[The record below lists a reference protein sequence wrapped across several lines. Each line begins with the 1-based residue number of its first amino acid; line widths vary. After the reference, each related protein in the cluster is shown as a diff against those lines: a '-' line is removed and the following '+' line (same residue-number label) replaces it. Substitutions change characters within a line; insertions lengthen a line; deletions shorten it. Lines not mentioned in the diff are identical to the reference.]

1 MIPGHDRGNDRVDV
15 RHRARHNS
23 AMIEVLES
31 PRWQAV
37 GLIIDQNARDF
48 LAGDYELVSEIVAWF
63 KSVRLFQATVDERM
77 ILQAPTPADL
87 REHKTW
93 VASLFAEGERLVTE
107 AERLGGLPL
116 GRVKF
121 SLDDVKATVEMMR
134 TDERMWHSPLS
145 PERKAEILTAVFD
158 VPKS

>member
-1 MIPGHDRGNDRVDV
+1 MP
-15 RHRARHNS
+15 
-23 AMIEVLES
+23 EVLES

-48 LAGDYELVSEIVAWF
+48 LAGDYDLVSEIVAWF
-63 KSVRLFQATVDERM
+63 KSVRLFQNTVDERM
-77 ILQAPTPADL
+77 ILQDPTPADL

-93 VASLFAEGERLVTE
+93 VASLIAEGERLVAE
-107 AERLGGLPL
+107 AGQQGDLPP

-121 SLDDVKATVEMMR
+121 KLSDVAATVEMLR
-134 TDERMWHSPLS
+134 TDERMWHSTLS
-145 PERKAEILTAVFD
+145 PERKAEILAAVFD

>member
-1 MIPGHDRGNDRVDV
+1 MSSRCKDGVDV
-15 RHRARHNS
+15 RLTERHIRA
-23 AMIEVLES
+23 MPEVLES
-31 PRWQAV
+31 PHWQAV

-48 LAGDYELVSEIVAWF
+48 LAGVYDLVSEIVAWF

-77 ILQAPTPADL
+77 ILQDPTPADL

-93 VASLFAEGERLVTE
+93 VASLIAEGERLVTE
-107 AERLGGLPL
+107 AERLGGLPT

-121 SLDDVKATVEMMR
+121 SLADVRATVEMMR
-134 TDERMWHSPLS
+134 TDERMWHNTLG
-145 PERKAEILTAVFD
+145 PERRAEILAAVFD

>member
-1 MIPGHDRGNDRVDV
+1 MT
-15 RHRARHNS
+15 
-23 AMIEVLES
+23 EVLES

-63 KSVRLFQATVDERM
+63 KSVRLFQDTVDERM
-77 ILQAPTPADL
+77 ILQDPTPADL

-93 VASLFAEGERLVTE
+93 VASLIAEGERLVTE
-107 AERLGGLPL
+107 AERLGGLPA

-121 SLDDVKATVEMMR
+121 SLDDVRATVEMMR
-134 TDERMWHSPLS
+134 TDERMWHNTLS
-145 PERKAEILTAVFD
+145 PERRAEILAAVFD